1 MNVSLIKPQGFCS
14 GVTKAVSIAYKA
26 KEENPNKN
34 VYVLGMLAHNQ
45 TLINDLAK
53 NGIITLSDEDEE
65 KTIKSLKAGDII
77 IFTAHG
83 HDEKLEVLAK
93 KQGLIV
99 YDATCFKVKS
109 NLVKIKEE
117 TEAGHQVIYIG
128 QKGHKETNAALAVS
142 DNVSLYDTKLLI
154 NYYLITDKNPYVI
167 NQTTLN
173 FYELFRYHE
182 DIIKHI
188 PGARIENEICAAT
201 RLRQEAVTKIDS
213 DTDLIIVVGHP
224 KSSNSNKLFDI
235 AKSNYKNATVLMVC
249 DLKELLSAE
258 VNLSDK
264 KKAAVV
270 SGASTPQYVVG
281 EIYNYL
287 LSK

>member
-1 MNVSLIKPQGFCS
+1 MIVKLIKPQGFCS
-14 GVTKAVSIAYKA
+14 GVTKAVSIAEKA
-26 KEENPNKN
+26 REENPNKK

-53 NGIITLSDEDEE
+53 EGIITLCDETEE
-65 KTIKSLKAGDII
+65 QSLNKLNKGDVV

-83 HDEKLEVLAK
+83 HSEKLDHLAESK
-93 KQGLIV
+93 GLIT

-109 NLVKIKEE
+109 NLEKIKREIND
-117 TEAGHQVIYIG
+117 GHQVIYIG
-128 QKGHKETNAALAVS
+128 QKGHKETNAALS
-142 DNVSLYDTKLLI
+142 ISNNVSLYDTKLLI

-173 FYELFRYHE
+173 FYELSRYHN
-182 DIIKHI
+182 DISNHI

-201 RLRQEAVTKIDS
+201 RLRQEAVANIDS

-224 KSSNSNKLFDI
+224 KSSNSNKIFDI
-235 AKSNYKNATVLMVC
+235 AKNKYKFADVYMVSDLSNL
-249 DLKELLSAE
+249 LKLNIGYS
-258 VNLSDK
+258 SK

-270 SGASTPQYVVG
+270 SGASTPQYVVD

>member
-14 GVTKAVSIAYKA
+14 GVTKAVSIAKKA
-26 KEENPNKN
+26 RQENPDKK

-45 TLINDLAK
+45 SLINDLDK
-53 NGIITLSDEDEE
+53 EGIETLDDKDEIAAL
-65 KTIKSLKAGDII
+65 KTLNRGDVI

-83 HDEKLEVLAK
+83 HDEKLEKLAE
-93 KQGLIV
+93 QLGLII

-109 NLVKIKEE
+109 NLDKIKKEIND
-117 TEAGHQVIYIG
+117 GHQVIYIG
-128 QKGHKETNAALAVS
+128 QKGHKEANAALSVS
-142 DNVSLYDTKLLI
+142 NNVSLYDTQLLI
-154 NYYLITDKNPYVI
+154 NYYLITDDSPYVI

-173 FYELFRYHE
+173 FYELSKYHK
-182 DIIKHI
+182 DILEHI

-201 RLRQEAVTKIDS
+201 RLRQEAVTKIDE

-224 KSSNSNKLFDI
+224 KSSNSNKLFEI
-235 AKSNYKNATVLMVC
+235 AKSRFENAKVCMVC
-249 DLKELLSAE
+249 DLQDLFSNDLDFELY
-258 VNLSDK
+258 

-270 SGASTPQYVVG
+270 SGASTPQYIVD